1 MSHTFEASLAGD
13 PVQVISPDELS
24 EALGEVLSSLG
35 LESFP
40 VDADAAQDLDVSGSV
55 TISGEWNGAV
65 QMELTE
71 SSQRGAAA
79 AMFMM
84 EPDAL
89 SLEEFVDAVGEL
101 VNMVGGGIKGM
112 LPEPSRLSLPTVVQ
126 GHDLHLSFP
135 GMGPS
140 LRYARATE
148 FGPIT
153 VTIWAES
160 SDA

>member
-1 MSHTFEASLAGD
+1 MSQTFEASLAGD
-13 PVQVISPDELS
+13 PAEAISPEELS

-40 VDADAAQDLDVSGSV
+40 IEANTGRELDVSGSV

-65 QMELTE
+65 QMELTD
-71 SSQRGAAA
+71 SSQRGTAA
-79 AMFMM
+79 AMFLLD
-84 EPDAL
+84 PDVL
-89 SLEEFVDAVGEL
+89 SAEEIVAAVGEL

-135 GMGPS
+135 GMAPV
-140 LRYARATE
+140 LRYARASE
-148 FGPIT
+148 SGPIA

-160 SDA
+160 SDS